1 MRERFFELLEQ
12 EQPPAKLAVWS
23 LSTVPAVD
31 LAGAEMLLHLRA
43 ELQRRGVTLMLAEAR
58 GPARDDL
65 RKAGLEAHFGPIE
78 ANMSIE
84 PIIRAWQA
92 AK

>member
-1 MRERFFELLEQ
+1 M
-12 EQPPAKLAVWS
+12 
-23 LSTVPAVD
+23 
-31 LAGAEMLLHLRA
+31 RA
-43 ELQRRGVTLMLAEAR
+43 ELSRRGITLMLADVR

-78 ANMSIE
+78 ANMAIA

-92 AK
+92 GSSALQR